1 MSDREKLRRA
11 ERHRRSFTVDE
22 WCDARRIS
30 RGMFYK
36 LRDRGLAPKTH
47 NVGTKVLI
55 SDDADAAWLRDR
67 EAESTTAVI
76 GKSEAAA

>member
-47 NVGTKVLI
+47 KCWNQG
-55 SDDADAAWLRDR
+55 SDLRR
-67 EAESTTAVI
+67 RRRGLAPGPRS
-76 GKSEAAA
+76 